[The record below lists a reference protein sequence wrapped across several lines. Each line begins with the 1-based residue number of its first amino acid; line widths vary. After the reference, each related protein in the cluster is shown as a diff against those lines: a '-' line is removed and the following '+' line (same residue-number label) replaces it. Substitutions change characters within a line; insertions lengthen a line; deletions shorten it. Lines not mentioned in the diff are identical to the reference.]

1 MIITADPWWP
11 AVILAAALLTDAV
24 HLNCSPKFIRK

>member
-24 HLNCSPKFIRK
+24 LMIRPPKCIR

>member
-11 AVILAAALLTDAV
+11 AVILAAALLTDAERPALAPQV
-24 HLNCSPKFIRK
+24 